1 VITCL
6 GRSNVF
12 LSYIKSQAKEIK
24 GFFSFS
30 CNGPRVPASKRQI
43 KQTKFMEVAVIGVL
57 IPIVFI
63 LGAIFVIIYVRKFE
77 NLERMA
83 IIDKGLSPD
92 LFKRSY
98 NTSGALRASL
108 LFIGGGIGLLM
119 GYWLDRAFNMEEVAY
134 FSMIL
139 IFGGLGLGLAYL
151 IEEKK
156 ARDKV

>member
-1 VITCL
+1 
-6 GRSNVF
+6 
-12 LSYIKSQAKEIK
+12 
-24 GFFSFS
+24 
-30 CNGPRVPASKRQI
+30 
-43 KQTKFMEVAVIGVL
+43 MEVAVIAVL
-57 IPIVFI
+57 IPIFFI
-63 LGAIFVIIYVRKFE
+63 LGTIVVIIYVRKFE

-92 LFKRSY
+92 LFKGSY

-108 LFIGGGIGLLM
+108 LLMGGGIGLLM
-119 GYWLDRAFNMEEVAY
+119 GYWLDRAFDMEEVAY

-156 ARDKV
+156 AKERG

>member
-1 VITCL
+1 
-6 GRSNVF
+6 
-12 LSYIKSQAKEIK
+12 
-24 GFFSFS
+24 
-30 CNGPRVPASKRQI
+30 
-43 KQTKFMEVAVIGVL
+43 MDVAVIGVL
-57 IPIVFI
+57 LPII
-63 LGAIFVIIYVRKFE
+63 ITLGAFVVIAYVRKFE

-108 LFIGGGIGLLM
+108 LLIGGGIGLLM
-119 GYWLDRAFNMEEVAY
+119 GYWLDRAFDMEEVAY
-134 FSMIL
+134 FSMRF

-156 ARDKV
+156 AREKG

>member
-1 VITCL
+1 
-6 GRSNVF
+6 
-12 LSYIKSQAKEIK
+12 
-24 GFFSFS
+24 
-30 CNGPRVPASKRQI
+30 
-43 KQTKFMEVAVIGVL
+43 MDVAVIGVL
-57 IPIVFI
+57 LPII
-63 LGAIFVIIYVRKFE
+63 ITLGAFVVIAYVRKFE

-108 LFIGGGIGLLM
+108 LLIGGGIGLLM
-119 GYWLDRAFNMEEVAY
+119 GYWLDRAFDMEEVAY
-134 FSMIL
+134 FSMIF

-156 ARDKV
+156 AREKG